1 MVIINK
7 NVFSKQKTKTK
18 KTKKFSSRLTNLYSP
33 PMTAGSTAQDEER
46 WKKEQEAEKG
56 EQVGESK

>member
-1 MVIINK
+1 MYLEAKNK
-7 NVFSKQKTKTK
+7 NKEN
-18 KTKKFSSRLTNLYSP
+18 KKFSNRLTSLYSP

-46 WKKEQEAEKG
+46 GKKKQEAEKG